1 VLLQNKIALIT
12 GAAQGLGNQI
22 ARKFIDEGSIVY
34 ICDIKD
40 KTPEVEELE
49 RGGRAFYRTL
59 DVTDEVHWEAVLGEI
74 AQTHGKIDI
83 LVNNAAINIRET
95 IEEMD
100 ESHLDLMMDINIK
113 GPFLGIKHTIPY
125 FKKNGGGSIIN
136 MSSICG
142 LVGHKYTTEAYT
154 TTKGALTLLTKSVA
168 VRYAKDNIR
177 TNSIHPSTVDTPLMQ
192 ELFKNPAKKKER
204 FDEVPLGRLA
214 TGSDVSNAALFLAVE
229 SSSFINGLNLTVDGG
244 LTAY

>member
-1 VLLQNKIALIT
+1 MLLKNKVALIT
-12 GAAQGLGNQI
+12 GAAQGLGSQI
-22 ARKFIDEGSIVY
+22 AQKFIDEGAIVY

-40 KTPEVEELE
+40 KTPEAELLE
-49 RGGRAFYRTL
+49 SSGQAFYRKL
-59 DVTDEVHWEAVLGEI
+59 DVTEESQWAAVLKEI
-74 AQTHGKIDI
+74 TESLGKIDI
-83 LVNNAAINIRET
+83 LVNNAAVNIRET
-95 IEEMD
+95 IEEMK
-100 ESHLDLMMDINIK
+100 ESHLDIMMDINIK

-125 FKKNGGGSIIN
+125 FKKNRGGSIIN

-177 TNSIHPSTVDTPLMQ
+177 TNSIHPSTVDTPLVQ
-192 ELFKNPAKKKER
+192 ELFKDPLKKKER
-204 FDEVPLGRLA
+204 FDEIPLSRLA
-214 TGSDVSNAALFLAVE
+214 TGQDVSNAALFLASD
-229 SSSFINGLNLTVDGG
+229 SSTFINGLNLTVDGG